1 VACCLDITL
10 GSAGFTV
17 ACFCHSEFHCTI
29 LALANQHITFLDFHT
44 LTSFKLEYRNT
55 AKKHTIDGA
64 KGSISGNIEYNGNRM
79 LCKMKVLVV
88 LSRVIF
94 LSLASFAAP
103 GEISQRKEVNW
114 RTEGLQ
120 LKVSILSQKNQLTP
134 T

>member
-1 VACCLDITL
+1 
-10 GSAGFTV
+10 
-17 ACFCHSEFHCTI
+17 
-29 LALANQHITFLDFHT
+29 
-44 LTSFKLEYRNT
+44 
-55 AKKHTIDGA
+55 
-64 KGSISGNIEYNGNRM
+64 
-79 LCKMKVLVV
+79 MKVLVV